1 MRRNVVPVIWS
12 IMIIYMLINLDK
24 TVISDNNLQ
33 VEA

>member
-1 MRRNVVPVIWS
+1 MSRNVVPVIWS
-12 IMIIYMLINLDK
+12 IMIIYMLITLDK